1 MSEACKIMW
10 LPMVLS
16 GAALAAGLAGVALA
30 GEWKLLLVLAAA
42 TGLSE
47 AIGLINFG
55 EALKDT
61 REEFEKHKEKM
72 VAKLGVNVD
81 TDKMF
86 GWFDAIAAALVTFTT
101 VAMAMILMAR
111 FSTSFTEARWVKVC
125 LFLGCACVPW
135 CYRSYGANERFRK
148 WTVFAVAVIGAGWLM
163 AFPGEPLMRA
173 ADIAFVL
180 FPIHLICQWRI
191 NRKGVA
197 A

>member
-1 MSEACKIMW
+1 MW
-10 LPMVLS
+10 LPMAVS
-16 GAALAAGLAGVALA
+16 AAALAAGLVGIVLT
-30 GEWKLLLVLAAA
+30 GEWRLLLVVAAA

-47 AIGLINFG
+47 TIGLINFG

-61 REEFEKHKEKM
+61 REEFEKHKAKM

-86 GWFDAIAAALVTFTT
+86 GWFDAIVAGLVTFTP

-111 FSTSFTEARWVKVC
+111 FSSSGSDARWVRVC

-148 WTVFAVAVIGAGWLM
+148 WTVFAVAVIAAGWLM
-163 AFPGEPLMRA
+163 AFPGEPLMRV
-173 ADIAFVL
+173 ADFALVL
-180 FPIHLICQWRI
+180 FPIHLIRRWML
-191 NRKGVA
+191 NRKGVSE
-197 A
+197 